1 MAKITKE
8 MIARILAHVGGAA
21 NVAQAGNC
29 MTRLRLTLRDE
40 SLADSAAIR
49 QIDGVMGVIVS
60 DEQFQVVLGP
70 GKAQTAAE
78 MMNVLLEEAPAAPS
92 LADVAAEKKQALKGK
107 QTSTVQK
114 FLAKF
119 ATIFTPLIPGFIAV
133 GLLLG
138 FATLAEQVFVLE
150 NAHPNASL
158 VALIGYMKVFRDRK
172 SVV

>member
-78 MMNVLLEEAPAAPS
+78 MMNGLLEAAPAAPPPRG
-92 LADVAAEKKQALKGK
+92 AGAGGENDGGDGGQARAG
-107 QTSTVQK
+107 
-114 FLAKF
+114 
-119 ATIFTPLIPGFIAV
+119 GR
-133 GLLLG
+133 GG
-138 FATLAEQVFVLE
+138 GE
-150 NAHPNASL
+150 
-158 VALIGYMKVFRDRK
+158 M
-172 SVV
+172 